1 MTDVNEDAIEDLRDA
16 LAEVGVKM
24 AIATSA
30 LTVAEQRV
38 KERGGR
44 YAVLAIRECIND
56 IDKLFS
62 EIEQAV
68 AGLGEPEEPEEAP
81 RRTEAQRGN
90 SSRPGRSSRLSR
102 RGAE

>member
-1 MTDVNEDAIEDLRDA
+1 MTDINEDAIEDLRDA
-16 LAEVGVKM
+16 LTEVGVKM

-44 YAVLAIRECIND
+44 YAVLAVRECLTD
-56 IDKLFS
+56 IDKLFT

-68 AGLGEPEEPEEAP
+68 AGLGEPEEPEETP
-81 RRTEAQRGN
+81 RRTEAPRG
-90 SSRPGRSSRLSR
+90 RTAKSSRLSR
-102 RGAE
+102 REDS

>member
-16 LAEVGVKM
+16 LTEVGVKM

-44 YAVLAIRECIND
+44 YAVLAIRECLND

-68 AGLGEPEEPEEAP
+68 AGLGEPEEPEETP
-81 RRTEAQRGN
+81 RRTEAPRGRMAK
-90 SSRPGRSSRLSR
+90 SSRFSR

>member
-1 MTDVNEDAIEDLRDA
+1 MTDHEDAIQDLQDA
-16 LAEVGVKM
+16 LTEVGVKTAMM
-24 AIATSA
+24 AAA

-38 KERGGR
+38 RERDGR

-56 IDKLFS
+56 IDKLFT

-68 AGLGEPEEPEEAP
+68 AGLGEPVEPEETP
-81 RRTEAQRGN
+81 RRTEAPRGRAAKP
-90 SSRPGRSSRLSR
+90 SRFSR